1 MNEVYPANFL
11 QSGELLAWGI
21 FQKVPLLWGAGLLLC
36 VESNLPGLSPRAWRA
51 VRDAMI
57 ALMAVFLLACIAYA
71 IFGYAVAVQFDKPA
85 YFDKALEALR
95 LLSLSICMAVF
106 GLAVR
111 ARIGRG
117 AVSRSG

>member
-51 VRDAMI
+51 VRDATI

-71 IFGYAVAVQFDKPA
+71 IFGYSVAVQFDKPA

-95 LLSLSICMAVF
+95 LLSLSIGMAVF